1 MHCEP
6 RRGGRP
12 AAVFRVAV
20 GPLNV
25 VARGVR
31 LKKDA
36 AVRLVAGARGGCEGL
51 GAKRADRP
59 VARVRRRV
67 VGEREAGPL
76 ARDLRDEVDRR
87 RASTPFRSAGEGDR
101 GAWCHTVR
109 DALGDDV
116 AAWVKGDLG
125 LFVADGGLPLETE
138 LDERPARPAER
149 ARQALE
155 LGREPATTKRAS
167 ISSRDGPLF
176 QRCLPDQPRRGGALP
191 RGARARARGRTPGRC
206 RAAGPAPGRGAS
218 RRRTRA
224 GSCAA
229 GPGTAA
235 GAR

>member
-1 MHCEP
+1 MHCES

-36 AVRLVAGARGGCEGL
+36 AVRLVAGARVGFEGL
-51 GAKRADRP
+51 GAERADRP

-87 RASTPFRSAGEGDR
+87 RASTTFRSAGEGDR

-167 ISSRDGPLF
+167 ISSRTALVSSDVC
-176 QRCLPDQPRRGGALP
+176 RTSRGEEAPCRAG
-191 RGARARARGRTPGRC
+191 RARASEQSQLLLRHYMCLPPV
-206 RAAGPAPGRGAS
+206 AHA
-218 RRRTRA
+218 TRA
-224 GSCAA
+224 PVALLA
-229 GPGTAA
+229 VQ
-235 GAR
+235 